1 MDIKKILE
9 SKKFKNTVITI
20 IEILIVAGIIF
31 GGLMF
36 VQNKVSNE
44 ADKAAGVGQS
54 GRDKSSKQK
63 EKGSDNYYI
72 EINKKLRTVIVYQ
85 YSKDKKSKKP
95 IKSFKCMIGDKLPN
109 GKFKYSTKYSWIKNN
124 GSWHK
129 NATEIGTNIWI
140 YSTSYKD
147 KYDYRV
153 SLKSYKAINKQKK
166 TSGRCVILNA
176 GDSAWI
182 YNHLKSSTEFV
193 VKKGKKGDKVPNTF
207 EKYIVPDGNC
217 GWDPTD
223 TLSDNPY
230 KKIKSKAVVKGL
242 DTITVERGH
251 QPDYYGNIIACNG
264 DGKFITNRLKYN
276 DIDYNSVGTY
286 KIKYSYKAKNGNKY
300 SINQKIK
307 VVDTTP
313 PKVRCGQSLYTLE
326 VSSKS
331 LADIV
336 KEDNVKKI
344 ENTVRAGVSA
354 DEPIVDVQ
362 VYTVEKQLLRLDE
375 KVPVVVKAKDKSGN
389 VGSCQV
395 MCQIKYTKS
404 VTVRK
409 KVKVN
414 KDFLKKRKKQAGIDE
429 TTKKAKKKKST
440 KKANKKVNK
449 NQETT
454 EQETVSKKND

>member
-1 MDIKKILE
+1 MDIKKILK
-9 SKKFKNTVITI
+9 SKKFKNTAITVL
-20 IEILIVAGIIF
+20 EILIVAGIIF

-36 VQNKVSNE
+36 IQNKVSNE

-54 GRDKSSKQK
+54 GRDKASKQK

-85 YSKDKKSKKP
+85 YSKDKKSKMP

-124 GSWHK
+124 GNWHK
-129 NATEIGTNIWI
+129 NATGIGTNIWI

-223 TLSDNPY
+223 TSSDNPY
-230 KKIKSKAVVKGL
+230 KKIKSKTVVKGL
-242 DTITVERGH
+242 DTITVEKGH
-251 QPDYYGNIIACNG
+251 KPDYYGNIIACNG

-276 DIDYNSVGTY
+276 DIDYNTAGTY
-286 KIKYSYKAKNGNKY
+286 KVKYSYKTKNGTKY
-300 SINQKIK
+300 NISQKIK

-336 KEDNVKKI
+336 KDDNVKKI
-344 ENTVRAGVSA
+344 ENMVKAGVSA

-375 KVPVVVKAKDKSGN
+375 KVPVVVKAKDTSGN

-414 KDFLKKRKKQAGIDE
+414 KDFLKKRKKQAGIEE
-429 TTKKAKKKKST
+429 TTKKKKQPT
-440 KKANKKVNK
+440 KKVNK
-449 NQETT
+449 KTNKDKETT
-454 EQETVSKKND
+454 SVKETTFKKAE